1 MNENDVLDPTVTTPV
16 DGGVTSDEP
25 LVLDPFA
32 DAALDTGI
40 DAPDT
45 DTSATNGTETG
56 DSSDTG
62 STTVVDGGDTYV
74 NVVSGGDFVSRV
86 VELDP
91 YVEGDSGA
99 LVSVVKTVF
108 GDYQPRTQTV
118 TEVRSDGSTVTYT
131 ETVDGFAG
139 LDWYWLGGVLVFCI
153 VLLSFFKFLG
163 GIFKAR

>member
-1 MNENDVLDPTVTTPV
+1 MEENTVLDPLSGDATEFDVVDTETEVTNGEDTQV
-16 DGGVTSDEP
+16 DG
-25 LVLDPFA
+25 A
-32 DAALDTGI
+32 
-40 DAPDT
+40 
-45 DTSATNGTETG
+45 G
-56 DSSDTG
+56 DSFDSP
-62 STTVVDGGDTYV
+62 SSDGGNTYV
-74 NVVSGGDFVSRV
+74 NVVSGGDVVSRV
-86 VELDP
+86 VEVDP

-163 GIFKAR
+163 GVFKGR